1 MTLTEEQAPANYVP
15 AAAVI
20 RKGQALFGI
29 IGRKGRVGGFISPM
43 CKTTAQLWERVG
55 NCKTRVQEGKLE
67 FLV

>member
-1 MTLTEEQAPANYVP
+1 MP

-29 IGRKGRVGGFISPM
+29 IGLKVHIGGHVGIII
-43 CKTTAQLWERVG
+43 KVAAQLRCIIMNHLSRVMER
-55 NCKTRVQEGKLE
+55 KLE